1 MKILLK
7 IIVSALILV
16 GSFNLRADANPDLW
30 PNIHERM
37 FQDTEIVEADFIKI
51 DGPKRAASG
60 AQVPVNIKLQKLKG
74 FTYKKST
81 LLLML
86 IQHNTRQLITSQ
98 IKLRI

>member
-51 DGPKRAASG
+51 D
-60 AQVPVNIKLQKLKG
+60 
-74 FTYKKST
+74 
-81 LLLML
+81 
-86 IQHNTRQLITSQ
+86 
-98 IKLRI
+98 